1 MLKYILILLLI
12 FPTAI
17 LANKKKKADIDAIKG
32 MCGCMDIKFEFAET
46 VSPQKDYKFYENYL
60 SGGREL
66 AFIVEET
73 PDKLVIQHILVI
85 MDTMIVKHWRQDW
98 IYEGEEIFMYDKD
111 QRWIKKTL
119 NKKERKGK
127 WVQKVYQVDDSPRY
141 EGIGSWVMVDGK
153 TYWESIADAPLPRRE
168 YSKRKDYNVMKRG
181 NRHEIKN
188 FGWIHEQDNI
198 KIMRGDTD
206 IIIAEEKGWN
216 TYKRI
221 DESNCKAAI
230 DWWAD
235 NKNYWKNVRTVWDEY
250 FKEKNII
257 SLHTQINK
265 KPMFS
270 EFFELGSKV
279 ESQTSEIFSQ
289 EKELIKNIKT
299 IIKKYSK
306 E

>member
-12 FPTAI
+12 FPSTI
-17 LANKKKKADIDAIKG
+17 LANKKKKADINAIKS

-46 VSPQKDYKFYENYL
+46 VSPQKDYEFYSNYL

-66 AFIVEET
+66 AFVVEET
-73 PDKLVIQHILVI
+73 PNKLVIQHILVI

-119 NKKERKGK
+119 SKKERKGK

-198 KIMRGDTD
+198 KIMRGNKD

-235 NKNYWKNVRTVWDEY
+235 NKNYWKHVRTVWDEY

-265 KPMFS
+265 RPMFS

-279 ESQTSEIFSQ
+279 ESQTTEIFSQ

-299 IIKKYSK
+299 IIKNYSK

>member
-73 PDKLVIQHILVI
+73 PDKLAIQHILVI

-153 TYWESIADAPLPRRE
+153 TYWESVADAPLPRRE

-235 NKNYWKNVRTVWDEY
+235 NKSYWKNVRTVWDEY

-299 IIKKYSK
+299 IIKNYSK

>member
-235 NKNYWKNVRTVWDEY
+235 NKSYWKNVRTVWDEY

-265 KPMFS
+265 RPMFS

>member
-235 NKNYWKNVRTVWDEY
+235 NKSYWKNVRTVWDEY

>member
-235 NKNYWKNVRTVWDEY
+235 NKSYWKNVRTVWDEY
-250 FKEKNII
+250 FKDKNII

>member
-12 FPTAI
+12 FPIAI
-17 LANKKKKADIDAIKG
+17 LANKKKKADINAIKS

-46 VSPQKDYKFYENYL
+46 VSPQKDYKFYENYH

-235 NKNYWKNVRTVWDEY
+235 NKSYWKNVRTVWDEY

>member
-1 MLKYILILLLI
+1 MLKYILILLLT
-12 FPTAI
+12 FPTII

-46 VSPQKDYKFYENYL
+46 VSPQKDYKFYDNYL

-66 AFIVEET
+66 AFIIEET

-98 IYEGEEIFMYDKD
+98 IYEGKEIFMYDKD

-119 NKKERKGK
+119 SKKERKGK

-198 KIMRGDTD
+198 KIMRSDSD
-206 IIIAEEKGWN
+206 VIVAEEKGWN

-221 DESNCKAAI
+221 DVSKCKAAI

-235 NKNYWKNVRTVWDEY
+235 NKNYWKHVRTVWDEY

-257 SLHTQINK
+257 SIHPQINR

-270 EFFELGSKV
+270 EFFELGGKV
-279 ESQTSEIFSQ
+279 ESQTSEIFSN

-299 IIKKYSK
+299 IIENYSK